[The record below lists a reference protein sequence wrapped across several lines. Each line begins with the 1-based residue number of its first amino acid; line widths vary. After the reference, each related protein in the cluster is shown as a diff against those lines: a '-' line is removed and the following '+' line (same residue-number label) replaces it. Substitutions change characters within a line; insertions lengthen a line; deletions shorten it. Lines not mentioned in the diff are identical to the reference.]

1 MTALLIRGGKSPL
14 TVLSPE
20 QHLATTRVASYAAN
34 SGNILFTSA
43 VHRAVSIPGVEAVTD
58 GHRFDWQD
66 VPDSVAGK
74 MNERF
79 DRYVLPL
86 ADAFRPGFAKNLKR
100 LTHFIERLDMPVTVV
115 GVGAT
120 LPLGE
125 SVDSIDP
132 EHAEIISRFT
142 RAVLDRSATIGVR
155 GRTTADLLAHLGFG
169 KDSVRVI
176 GCPSMFR
183 NGPLPSP
190 TRRTAELTTDSRI
203 ALHATP
209 GVPHVRDFVD
219 SVTTRYPQS
228 RLIAQLTPTL
238 ELLIWGDEPQPTGDD
253 TPRLT
258 RHHCLYRQDRIRF
271 FVDAPPW
278 IDYLRTFDFTIGTRI
293 HGSIAALCAG
303 TPAMLLAHDTR
314 TAELAEYHGIPYR
327 QFTDYDPAGGLGGLY
342 DSIDTSGFAERQQY
356 TFQRYQEFLVENDLP
371 TIFTTDRPN
380 EEADSALRT
389 LPFPGPVHGLM
400 APGALG
406 REQIVAR
413 LSWLRQGFDGDR
425 AHPAYAFHPPIR
437 TRNSR
442 FDTDQH
448 AAEIAK
454 LKRALSTAEA
464 ALKSQKSQL
473 ASHSEEIGSLQ
484 DGLDTQA
491 EQLSAHAKKL
501 SEQAKKLNEQAKELR
516 KQSRSL
522 HDLAPGAIER
532 RLKSALKRTDAVL
545 KPMVHAFRRQDGKSR
560 G

>member
-1 MTALLIRGGKSPL
+1 MTSLLIRGGKSPL

-43 VHRAVSIPGVEAVTD
+43 VHRAVSIPGVEVVTD

-120 LPLGE
+120 LPLGD

-132 EHAEIISRFT
+132 EHAEIIRRFT
-142 RAVLDRSATIGVR
+142 RAVLERSATIGVR
-155 GRTTADLLAHLGFG
+155 GRTTADLLTHLGFG
-169 KDSVRVI
+169 EESVRVI

-183 NGPLPSP
+183 NGALPAP
-190 TRRTAELTTDSRI
+190 TRRTAALDQSSRV

-209 GVPHVRDFVD
+209 GVPNVPEFVD
-219 SVTTRYPQS
+219 SVTSRYPQS

-238 ELLIWGDEPQPTGDD
+238 ELLVWGDEPAATDD
-253 TPRLT
+253 EFPRLT
-258 RHHCLYRQDRIRF
+258 RDHPLYQEDRVRF

-293 HGSIAALCAG
+293 HGTIASLCAG
-303 TPAMLLAHDTR
+303 TPAVLLAHDTR

-327 QFTDYDPAGGLGGLY
+327 QFSDFDPAHGLENLY
-342 DSIDTSGFAERQQY
+342 DSIELDDFEERQQH
-356 TFQRYQEFLVENDLP
+356 TFRRYQDFLVENELSS
-371 TIFTTDRPN
+371 IFTTDSPN
-380 EEADSALRT
+380 EEYDAALST
-389 LPFPGPVHGLM
+389 LPFPGPVHSLM
-400 APGALG
+400 ASGALG

-425 AHPAYAFHPPIR
+425 ARPAYAFHPPIR
-437 TRNSR
+437 TRTNR

-454 LKRALSTAEA
+454 LKRQLSTAEA
-464 ALKSQKSQL
+464 ALKSQTSQL
-473 ASHSEEIGSLQ
+473 TTHTEEIGTLQ
-484 DGLDTQA
+484 DDLQTQA
-491 EQLSAHAKKL
+491 SELSTHAAQLT
-501 SEQAKKLNEQAKELR
+501 EQAKQLKQQAKELR
-516 KQSRSL
+516 KQSRAL

-545 KPMVHAFRRQDGKSR
+545 KPMVHAVRRR
-560 G
+560 R